1 MKEVLVRCPECAL
14 AGRSG
19 WLKQDKKSFH
29 ILVCLQCG
37 HRERERMNSVVEPHC
52 EKRGFIMDAWSKV
65 TKL

>member
-1 MKEVLVRCPECAL
+1 MKEALKRCPECTL

-19 WLKQDKKSFH
+19 WLQQDKRVFH

-37 HRERERMNSVVEPHC
+37 HKEYGRLNSVVEPRK

-65 TKL
+65 SKL